1 MRNLLKKTAI
11 LIISLLL
18 LTAASVSEAK
28 WRLDEDPEL
37 AEPRNFRMA
46 SDDWRVA
53 PEDEPPT
60 REGLDN
66 LRISGSAQCTAA
78 GFASLYATLADA
90 QGCASA
96 AGGAGRAAFP
106 AAAAAPGAPIYDVD
120 LRQESHGFADGLPVS
135 WHKKNN
141 LANEGKTPEEVALDE
156 EERLAGISGVATTF
170 VPRGKTDKGR
180 VEAVTF
186 TPQNVQTEKEVVEAL
201 GFRYVRFYV
210 TDRTQPDTE
219 TIEAF
224 LDFVDSLPMDA
235 WLHFHCR
242 AGHGRTTTF
251 MAMYD
256 MIRNP
261 EIPAETIIERQH
273 LIGGADLTAMKDE
286 EWKNERIVQRLETLK
301 LFSEYVRAR
310 HAGETT
316 LRWGEWIEENAEA
329 A

>member
-1 MRNLLKKTAI
+1 MRNLLKKTTI
-11 LIISLLL
+11 LVISLLL
-18 LTAASVSEAK
+18 LTVASVSEAK

-37 AEPRNFRMA
+37 SEPRNFRMA

-60 REGLDN
+60 RQGLDN

-78 GFASLYATLADA
+78 GFASLYSKL
-90 QGCASA
+90 S
-96 AGGAGRAAFP
+96 

-156 EERLAGISGVATTF
+156 EERLAELAGVTTTF
-170 VPRGKTDKGR
+170 VPKGKTDKGR

-186 TPQNVQTEKEVVEAL
+186 APQNVQTEKEVVEAI

-224 LDFVDSLPMDA
+224 LDFVESLPRDA

-261 EIPAETIIERQH
+261 GIPAETIIERQH

-316 LRWGEWIEENAEA
+316 LRWGEWIEEAEA

>member
-46 SDDWRVA
+46 SDDWHVA

-106 AAAAAPGAPIYDVD
+106 AAVAAPGAPIYDVD

-186 TPQNVQTEKEVVEAL
+186 APQNVQTEKEVAEAA

-224 LDFVDSLPMDA
+224 LDFVESLPGDA

-261 EIPAETIIERQH
+261 EIPA
-273 LIGGADLTAMKDE
+273 
-286 EWKNERIVQRLETLK
+286 
-301 LFSEYVRAR
+301 
-310 HAGETT
+310 
-316 LRWGEWIEENAEA
+316 A
-329 A
+329 APT

>member
-60 REGLDN
+60 RKGLDN

-135 WHKKNN
+135 WHKKGN

-156 EERLAGISGVATTF
+156 EERLADLAGVTTTF
-170 VPRGKTDKGR
+170 VPKGKTDKGR

-224 LDFVDSLPMDA
+224 LDFVDSLPRDA

-261 EIPAETIIERQH
+261 DIPAETIIERQH

>member
-11 LIISLLL
+11 LMVSLLL

-46 SDDWRVA
+46 SDNWRVE

-78 GFASLYATLADA
+78 GFASLYTKL
-90 QGCASA
+90 S
-96 AGGAGRAAFP
+96 
-106 AAAAAPGAPIYDVD
+106 AAAAPGAPIYDVD

-156 EERLAGISGVATTF
+156 EERLADLAGVTTTF
-170 VPRGKTDKGR
+170 VPKGKTDKGR
-180 VEAVTF
+180 VEAFTF
-186 TPQNVQTEKEVVEAL
+186 APQNVQTEKEVVEAL

-224 LDFVDSLPMDA
+224 LDFVDSLPGDA

-261 EIPAETIIERQH
+261 GIPAETIIERQH
-273 LIGGADLTAMKDE
+273 LIGGADLTAMKDK
-286 EWKNERIVQRLETLK
+286 EWKNERIIQRLETLK

-316 LRWGEWIEENAEA
+316 LRWGEWIEEEAEA

>member
-1 MRNLLKKTAI
+1 MRNLLKKTTI
-11 LIISLLL
+11 LLISLLL
-18 LTAASVSEAK
+18 LTAASISEAK

-46 SDDWRVA
+46 SDDWHVT

-60 REGLDN
+60 RQGLDN

-78 GFASLYATLADA
+78 GFASLYATLL
-90 QGCASA
+90 
-96 AGGAGRAAFP
+96 
-106 AAAAAPGAPIYDVD
+106 AAAAPGGPIYDVD

-156 EERLAGISGVATTF
+156 EERLAELSEGTITF
-170 VPRGKTDKGR
+170 VPKGKTDKGR

-186 TPQNVQTEKEVVEAL
+186 APQNVQTEKEVVEAL

-224 LDFVDSLPMDA
+224 LDFVESLPRDA

-242 AGHGRTTTF
+242 AGRGRTTTF

-261 EIPAETIIERQH
+261 DIPAETIIERQH

-301 LFSEYVRAR
+301 LFSDYVRAR

-316 LRWGEWIEENAEA
+316 LRWGAWIEEAEA

>member
-1 MRNLLKKTAI
+1 MRNLLKKTTI

-46 SDDWRVA
+46 SDGWRVT

-78 GFASLYATLADA
+78 GFASLYTKL
-90 QGCASA
+90 S
-96 AGGAGRAAFP
+96 

-135 WHKKNN
+135 WHKNNN

-156 EERLAGISGVATTF
+156 KERLAGLAGETTTF
-170 VPRGKTDKGR
+170 GPKGKTDKSR
-180 VEAVTF
+180 FEAVTF
-186 TPQNVQTEKEVVEAL
+186 TPENVQTEKDVVEAT

-224 LDFVDSLPMDA
+224 LDFVESLPGDA

-242 AGHGRTTTF
+242 AGRGRTTTF

-261 EIPAETIIERQH
+261 EIPAEDIIERQY
-273 LIGGADLTAMKDE
+273 LIGGADLTAMKED
-286 EWKNERIVQRLETLK
+286 EWKNERIVQRLEMLK

>member
-1 MRNLLKKTAI
+1 MRNLLKKTTI
-11 LIISLLL
+11 LLISLLL
-18 LTAASVSEAK
+18 LTVASVSEAK

-46 SDDWRVA
+46 SDNWRVE

-78 GFASLYATLADA
+78 GFASLYTKL
-90 QGCASA
+90 S
-96 AGGAGRAAFP
+96 

-156 EERLAGISGVATTF
+156 EERLAELSEGTTTF
-170 VPRGKTDKGR
+170 VPKGKTDKGR

-186 TPQNVQTEKEVVEAL
+186 APQNVQTEKEVVEAL

-224 LDFVDSLPMDA
+224 LDFVDSLPGDA

-261 EIPAETIIERQH
+261 GIPAETIIERQH

-286 EWKNERIVQRLETLK
+286 EWKNERIIQRLETLK

-316 LRWGEWIEENAEA
+316 LRWGEWIEEEAEA

>member
-1 MRNLLKKTAI
+1 MRNLLKKTTI
-11 LIISLLL
+11 LLISLLL

-46 SDDWRVA
+46 SDDWHVA

-78 GFASLYATLADA
+78 GFASLYTKL
-90 QGCASA
+90 S
-96 AGGAGRAAFP
+96 
-106 AAAAAPGAPIYDVD
+106 AAAAPGAPIYDVD

-156 EERLAGISGVATTF
+156 EERLAELAGVTTTF
-170 VPRGKTDKGR
+170 VPKGKTDKGR

-186 TPQNVQTEKEVVEAL
+186 APQNVQTEKEVVEAI

-224 LDFVDSLPMDA
+224 LDFVDSLPRDA

-261 EIPAETIIERQH
+261 GIPAETIIERQH

-316 LRWGEWIEENAEA
+316 LRWGEWIEEAEA

>member
-1 MRNLLKKTAI
+1 MRNLLKKTTI
-11 LIISLLL
+11 LLISLLL

-46 SDDWRVA
+46 SDDWHVE

-78 GFASLYATLADA
+78 GFASLYTKL
-90 QGCASA
+90 S
-96 AGGAGRAAFP
+96 

-156 EERLAGISGVATTF
+156 EERLAELAGVTTTF
-170 VPRGKTDKGR
+170 VPKGKTDKGR

-186 TPQNVQTEKEVVEAL
+186 APQNVQTEKEVVEAI
-201 GFRYVRFYV
+201 GFRYARFYV

-224 LDFVDSLPMDA
+224 LDFVESLPRDA

-261 EIPAETIIERQH
+261 GIPAETIIERQH

>member
-11 LIISLLL
+11 LMVSLLL

-60 REGLDN
+60 RTGLDN

-78 GFASLYATLADA
+78 GFASLYATL
-90 QGCASA
+90 S
-96 AGGAGRAAFP
+96 
-106 AAAAAPGAPIYDVD
+106 AAAPGAPIYDVD

-135 WHKKNN
+135 WHKKGN

-186 TPQNVQTEKEVVEAL
+186 APQNVQTEKEVVEAL

-224 LDFVDSLPMDA
+224 LDFVDSLPGDA

-261 EIPAETIIERQH
+261 GIPAETIIERQH

-286 EWKNERIVQRLETLK
+286 EWKNERIIQRLETLK

-316 LRWGEWIEENAEA
+316 LRWGEWIEEEAEA

>member
-1 MRNLLKKTAI
+1 MRNLLKKTTI

-46 SDDWRVA
+46 SDNWRVE

-78 GFASLYATLADA
+78 GFASLYTKL
-90 QGCASA
+90 S
-96 AGGAGRAAFP
+96 
-106 AAAAAPGAPIYDVD
+106 AAAAAPDAPIYDVD

-156 EERLAGISGVATTF
+156 EERLAGLAGEATTF
-170 VPRGKTDKGR
+170 GPKGKNDKGR
-180 VEAVTF
+180 FEAVTF
-186 TPQNVQTEKEVVEAL
+186 TPENVQTEKEVVEAL

-224 LDFVDSLPMDA
+224 LDFVDSLPGDA

-261 EIPAETIIERQH
+261 DIPAEAVIERQH

-286 EWKNERIVQRLETLK
+286 EWKNERIIQRLETLK
-301 LFSEYVRAR
+301 SFSEYARAR

>member
-1 MRNLLKKTAI
+1 MRNLLKKTTI
-11 LIISLLL
+11 LLISLLL
-18 LTAASVSEAK
+18 LTVASVSEAK

-46 SDDWRVA
+46 SDNWRVE

-78 GFASLYATLADA
+78 GFASLYTKL
-90 QGCASA
+90 S
-96 AGGAGRAAFP
+96 

-156 EERLAGISGVATTF
+156 EERLADLAGVTTTF
-170 VPRGKTDKGR
+170 VPKGKTDKGR
-180 VEAVTF
+180 VEAFTF
-186 TPQNVQTEKEVVEAL
+186 APQNVQTEKEVVEAL

-224 LDFVDSLPMDA
+224 LDFVDSLPGDA

-261 EIPAETIIERQH
+261 GIPAETIIERQH

-286 EWKNERIVQRLETLK
+286 EWKNERIIQRLETLK

-316 LRWGEWIEENAEA
+316 LRWGEWIEEEAEA

>member
-1 MRNLLKKTAI
+1 MRNLLKKTTI
-11 LIISLLL
+11 LLISLLL
-18 LTAASVSEAK
+18 LTVASVSEAK

-46 SDDWRVA
+46 SDNWRVE

-78 GFASLYATLADA
+78 GFASLYTKL
-90 QGCASA
+90 S
-96 AGGAGRAAFP
+96 

-156 EERLAGISGVATTF
+156 EERLAELSEGTTTF
-170 VPRGKTDKGR
+170 VPKGKTDKGR

-186 TPQNVQTEKEVVEAL
+186 TPENVQTEKEVVEAL

-224 LDFVDSLPMDA
+224 LDFVDSLPGDA

-261 EIPAETIIERQH
+261 GIPAETIIERQH

-286 EWKNERIVQRLETLK
+286 EWKNERIIQRLETLK

-316 LRWGEWIEENAEA
+316 LRWGEWIEEEAEA

>member
-1 MRNLLKKTAI
+1 MRNLLKKTTI
-11 LIISLLL
+11 LLISLLL
-18 LTAASVSEAK
+18 LTVASVSEAK

-46 SDDWRVA
+46 SDNWRVE

-78 GFASLYATLADA
+78 GFASLYTKL
-90 QGCASA
+90 S
-96 AGGAGRAAFP
+96 

-156 EERLAGISGVATTF
+156 EERLADLAGVTTTF
-170 VPRGKTDKGR
+170 VPKGKTDKGR
-180 VEAVTF
+180 VEAFTF
-186 TPQNVQTEKEVVEAL
+186 APQNVQTEKEVVEAL

-224 LDFVDSLPMDA
+224 LDFVDSLPGDA

-261 EIPAETIIERQH
+261 GIPAETIIERQH

>member
-1 MRNLLKKTAI
+1 MRNLLKKTTI
-11 LIISLLL
+11 LLISLLL

-28 WRLDEDPEL
+28 WRLDEDPEI

-46 SDDWRVA
+46 SDDWRVE

-60 REGLDN
+60 RQGLDN

-78 GFASLYATLADA
+78 GFASLYTKL
-90 QGCASA
+90 SA
-96 AGGAGRAAFP
+96 AV
-106 AAAAAPGAPIYDVD
+106 AAPGAPIYDVD

-156 EERLAGISGVATTF
+156 EERLADLAGVTTTF
-170 VPRGKTDKGR
+170 VPKGKSDKSR
-180 VEAVTF
+180 FEAVTL
-186 TPQNVQTEKEVVEAL
+186 TPENVQTEKDVVEAL

-224 LDFVDSLPMDA
+224 LDFVDSLPRDA

-261 EIPAETIIERQH
+261 GIPAETIIERQH

-316 LRWGEWIEENAEA
+316 LRWGAWIEEAEA

>member
-11 LIISLLL
+11 LLISLLL
-18 LTAASVSEAK
+18 LTAASISEAK

-46 SDDWRVA
+46 SDDWHVA

-60 REGLDN
+60 RQGLDN

-78 GFASLYATLADA
+78 GFASLYTKL
-90 QGCASA
+90 S
-96 AGGAGRAAFP
+96 

-156 EERLAGISGVATTF
+156 EERLAELAGVTTTF
-170 VPRGKTDKGR
+170 VPKGKTDKGR
-180 VEAVTF
+180 VEAFTF
-186 TPQNVQTEKEVVEAL
+186 APENVQTEKEVVEAL

-224 LDFVDSLPMDA
+224 LDFVESLPRDA

-273 LIGGADLTAMKDE
+273 LIGGADLTAMKEE
-286 EWKNERIVQRLETLK
+286 EWENERIVQRLETLK
-301 LFSEYVRAR
+301 LFSSYVRAR

-316 LRWGEWIEENAEA
+316 LRWGAWIEEAEA

>member
-1 MRNLLKKTAI
+1 MRNLLKKTTI
-11 LIISLLL
+11 LLISLLL
-18 LTAASVSEAK
+18 LTVASVSEAK

-46 SDDWRVA
+46 SDNWRVE

-78 GFASLYATLADA
+78 GFASLYTKL
-90 QGCASA
+90 S
-96 AGGAGRAAFP
+96 

-135 WHKKNN
+135 WHKKGN

-186 TPQNVQTEKEVVEAL
+186 TPENVQTEKEVVEAL

-224 LDFVDSLPMDA
+224 LDFVDSLPRDA

-286 EWKNERIVQRLETLK
+286 EWKNERIIQRLETLK

>member
-1 MRNLLKKTAI
+1 MRNLLKKTTI
-11 LIISLLL
+11 LLISLLL
-18 LTAASVSEAK
+18 LTVASVSEAK

-46 SDDWRVA
+46 SDNWRVE

-78 GFASLYATLADA
+78 GFASLYTKL
-90 QGCASA
+90 S
-96 AGGAGRAAFP
+96 

-186 TPQNVQTEKEVVEAL
+186 APQNVQTEKEVVEAL

-224 LDFVDSLPMDA
+224 LDFVDSLPGDA

-261 EIPAETIIERQH
+261 GIPAETIIERQH

-286 EWKNERIVQRLETLK
+286 EWKNERIIQRLETLK

-316 LRWGEWIEENAEA
+316 LRWGEWIEEEAEA

>member
-1 MRNLLKKTAI
+1 MRNLLKKTTI
-11 LIISLLL
+11 LLISLLL
-18 LTAASVSEAK
+18 LTVASVSEAK

-46 SDDWRVA
+46 SDNWRVE

-78 GFASLYATLADA
+78 GFASLYATLA
-90 QGCASA
+90 A
-96 AGGAGRAAFP
+96 AV
-106 AAAAAPGAPIYDVD
+106 APGAPIYDVD

-156 EERLAGISGVATTF
+156 EERLADLAGVTTTF
-170 VPRGKTDKGR
+170 VPKGKTGKGR
-180 VEAVTF
+180 VEAFTF
-186 TPQNVQTEKEVVEAL
+186 APQNVQTEKEVVEAL

-224 LDFVDSLPMDA
+224 LDFVESLPRDA

-261 EIPAETIIERQH
+261 DIPAETIIERQH

-301 LFSEYVRAR
+301 LFSDYVRAR

-316 LRWGEWIEENAEA
+316 LRWGAWIEEAEA

>member
-1 MRNLLKKTAI
+1 MRNLLKKTTI
-11 LIISLLL
+11 LVISLLL

-46 SDDWRVA
+46 SDDWRVE

-78 GFASLYATLADA
+78 GFAALYATLSD
-90 QGCASA
+90 
-96 AGGAGRAAFP
+96 
-106 AAAAAPGAPIYDVD
+106 AAPGAPIYDVD

-141 LANEGKTPEEVALDE
+141 LANEGKSPEEVALDE
-156 EERLAGISGVATTF
+156 EERLADLAGVTTTF
-170 VPRGKTDKGR
+170 APKGKTDKGR
-180 VEAVTF
+180 IEAVTF
-186 TPQNVQTEKEVVEAL
+186 TPENVQTEKEVVEAL

-224 LDFVDSLPMDA
+224 LDFVDSLPRDA

-261 EIPAETIIERQH
+261 EISAETIIERQH

-316 LRWGEWIEENAEA
+316 LRWGEWIEEAEA

>member
-1 MRNLLKKTAI
+1 MRKLLKKTAI
-11 LIISLLL
+11 LVISLLL
-18 LTAASVSEAK
+18 LTVASVSEAK

-46 SDDWRVA
+46 SDNWRVE

-78 GFASLYATLADA
+78 GFASLYTKL
-90 QGCASA
+90 SA
-96 AGGAGRAAFP
+96 AV
-106 AAAAAPGAPIYDVD
+106 AAPGAPLYDVD

-156 EERLAGISGVATTF
+156 EERLADLAGVTTTF
-170 VPRGKTDKGR
+170 VPKGKTDKGR

-186 TPQNVQTEKEVVEAL
+186 TPENVQTEKDVVEAL

-224 LDFVDSLPMDA
+224 LDFVDSLPGDA

-316 LRWGEWIEENAEA
+316 LRWGEWIEEEAEA

>member
-1 MRNLLKKTAI
+1 MRNLLRKTTV
-11 LIISLLL
+11 LLISLLL
-18 LTAASVSEAK
+18 LTVASVSEAK

-46 SDDWRVA
+46 SDGWRVT
-53 PEDEPPT
+53 PEDAPPT
-60 REGLDN
+60 RQGLDN

-78 GFASLYATLADA
+78 GFASLYATL
-90 QGCASA
+90 
-96 AGGAGRAAFP
+96 
-106 AAAAAPGAPIYDVD
+106 AAAAPGAPIYDVD

-135 WHKKNN
+135 WHKDGN

-156 EERLAGISGVATTF
+156 EERLAGLAGETTTF
-170 VPRGKTDKGR
+170 GPKGKNDKGR
-180 VEAVTF
+180 FEAVTF
-186 TPQNVQTEKEVVEAL
+186 TPENVQTEKDVVEEA

-224 LDFVDSLPMDA
+224 LDFVESLPRDA

-242 AGHGRTTTF
+242 AGRGRTTTF

-261 EIPAETIIERQH
+261 DIPAEAVIERQH

-301 LFSEYVRAR
+301 SFSEYVRAR

>member
-1 MRNLLKKTAI
+1 MRNLLKKTTI
-11 LIISLLL
+11 LLISLLL
-18 LTAASVSEAK
+18 LTVASVSEAK

-46 SDDWRVA
+46 SNNWRVE

-78 GFASLYATLADA
+78 GFASLYTKL
-90 QGCASA
+90 S
-96 AGGAGRAAFP
+96 
-106 AAAAAPGAPIYDVD
+106 AAAAPGAPIYDVD

-156 EERLAGISGVATTF
+156 EERLADLAGVTTTF
-170 VPRGKTDKGR
+170 VPKGKTDKGR
-180 VEAVTF
+180 VEAFTF
-186 TPQNVQTEKEVVEAL
+186 APQNVQTEKEVVEAL

-224 LDFVDSLPMDA
+224 LDFVDSLPGDA

-261 EIPAETIIERQH
+261 GIPAETIIERQH

-286 EWKNERIVQRLETLK
+286 EWKNERIIQRLETLK

-316 LRWGEWIEENAEA
+316 LRWGEWIEEEAEA

>member
-1 MRNLLKKTAI
+1 MRNLLKKTTI

-28 WRLDEDPEL
+28 WRLDEAPEL

-46 SDDWRVA
+46 SDGWRVT

-60 REGLDN
+60 RQGLDN

-78 GFASLYATLADA
+78 GFASLYTKL
-90 QGCASA
+90 S
-96 AGGAGRAAFP
+96 

-135 WHKKNN
+135 WHKNNN

-156 EERLAGISGVATTF
+156 KERLAGLAGETTTF
-170 VPRGKTDKGR
+170 GPKGKTDKSR
-180 VEAVTF
+180 FEAVTF
-186 TPQNVQTEKEVVEAL
+186 TPENVQTEKDVVEAT

-224 LDFVDSLPMDA
+224 LDFVESLPGDA

-242 AGHGRTTTF
+242 AGRGRTTTF

-261 EIPAETIIERQH
+261 EIPAEDIIERQY
-273 LIGGADLTAMKDE
+273 LIGGADLTAMKED
-286 EWKNERIVQRLETLK
+286 EWKNERIVQRLEMLK

>member
-11 LIISLLL
+11 LMVSLLL

-46 SDDWRVA
+46 SDNWRVE

-78 GFASLYATLADA
+78 GFASLYTKL
-90 QGCASA
+90 S
-96 AGGAGRAAFP
+96 

-180 VEAVTF
+180 VEAVSF
-186 TPQNVQTEKEVVEAL
+186 APQNVQTEKEVVEAI

-224 LDFVDSLPMDA
+224 LDFVESLPGDA

-261 EIPAETIIERQH
+261 GIPAETIIERQH

-286 EWKNERIVQRLETLK
+286 EWKNERIIQRLETLK

-316 LRWGEWIEENAEA
+316 LRWGEWIEGRELKRT
-329 A
+329 

>member
-1 MRNLLKKTAI
+1 MRNLLKKTTI
-11 LIISLLL
+11 LLISLLL
-18 LTAASVSEAK
+18 LTVASVSEAK

-37 AEPRNFRMA
+37 SEPRNFRMA

-60 REGLDN
+60 RKGLDN

-78 GFASLYATLADA
+78 GFASLYTKL
-90 QGCASA
+90 S
-96 AGGAGRAAFP
+96 

-156 EERLAGISGVATTF
+156 EERLADLAGVTTTF
-170 VPRGKTDKGR
+170 VPKGKTDKGR

-186 TPQNVQTEKEVVEAL
+186 APQNVQKEKDVAEAA
-201 GFRYVRFYV
+201 GFRYARFYV

-224 LDFVDSLPMDA
+224 LDFVESLPKDA

-261 EIPAETIIERQH
+261 DIPAEAVIERQC
-273 LIGGADLTAMKDE
+273 LIGGSDLTAMKDE
-286 EWKNERIVQRLETLK
+286 EWKNERIIQRLETLK

>member
-1 MRNLLKKTAI
+1 MRNLLKKTTI
-11 LIISLLL
+11 LLISLLL
-18 LTAASVSEAK
+18 LTVASVSEAK

-46 SDDWRVA
+46 SDDWHVA
-53 PEDEPPT
+53 PEDETPT

-78 GFASLYATLADA
+78 GFASLYTKL
-90 QGCASA
+90 S
-96 AGGAGRAAFP
+96 

-156 EERLAGISGVATTF
+156 EERLAELSEGTTTF
-170 VPRGKTDKGR
+170 VPKGKTDKGR
-180 VEAVTF
+180 VEAFTF
-186 TPQNVQTEKEVVEAL
+186 APQNVQTEKEVVEAL

-224 LDFVDSLPMDA
+224 LDFVDSLPGDA

-261 EIPAETIIERQH
+261 GIPAETIIERQH

-316 LRWGEWIEENAEA
+316 LRWGEWIEEEAEA

>member
-1 MRNLLKKTAI
+1 MRNLLKKTTI
-11 LIISLLL
+11 LLISLLL
-18 LTAASVSEAK
+18 LTVASVSEAK

-46 SDDWRVA
+46 SDNWRVE

-78 GFASLYATLADA
+78 GFASLYTKL
-90 QGCASA
+90 S
-96 AGGAGRAAFP
+96 
-106 AAAAAPGAPIYDVD
+106 AAAAPGAPIYDVD

-156 EERLAGISGVATTF
+156 EERLADLAGVTTTF
-170 VPRGKTDKGR
+170 VPKGKTDKGR
-180 VEAVTF
+180 VEAFTF
-186 TPQNVQTEKEVVEAL
+186 APQNVQTEKEVVEAL

-224 LDFVDSLPMDA
+224 LDFVDSLPGDA

-261 EIPAETIIERQH
+261 GIPAETIIERQH

-286 EWKNERIVQRLETLK
+286 EWKNERIIQRLETLK

-316 LRWGEWIEENAEA
+316 LRWGEWIEEEAEA

>member
-1 MRNLLKKTAI
+1 MRNLLKKTTI
-11 LIISLLL
+11 LLISLLL
-18 LTAASVSEAK
+18 LTVASVSEAK
-28 WRLDEDPEL
+28 WRLDENPEL
-37 AEPRNFRMA
+37 AEPRNFRIA
-46 SDDWRVA
+46 SDDWHVE

-78 GFASLYATLADA
+78 GFAALYAKL
-90 QGCASA
+90 SI
-96 AGGAGRAAFP
+96 
-106 AAAAAPGAPIYDVD
+106 AAPGAPIYDVD

-156 EERLAGISGVATTF
+156 EERLADLAGVTTTF
-170 VPRGKTDKGR
+170 VPKGKSDKGR

-186 TPQNVQTEKEVVEAL
+186 APQNVQTEKEVVEAA

-210 TDRTQPDTE
+210 TDRTQPDAE

-224 LDFVDSLPMDA
+224 LDFVEALPKDA

-242 AGHGRTTTF
+242 AGRGRTTTF
-251 MAMYD
+251 MAMSD
-256 MIRNP
+256 MINNTD
-261 EIPAETIIERQH
+261 ITAEAVIESQH

-310 HAGETT
+310 HAGETA
-316 LRWGEWIEENAEA
+316 LRWGEWIEEEAEA

>member
-1 MRNLLKKTAI
+1 MRNLLKKTTI
-11 LIISLLL
+11 LLISLLL
-18 LTAASVSEAK
+18 LTVASVSEAK

-46 SDDWRVA
+46 SDDWRVE

-78 GFASLYATLADA
+78 GFASLYTKL
-90 QGCASA
+90 S
-96 AGGAGRAAFP
+96 

-156 EERLAGISGVATTF
+156 EERLAELSEGTTTF
-170 VPRGKTDKGR
+170 VPKGKTDKGR

-186 TPQNVQTEKEVVEAL
+186 TPENVQTEKEVVEAL

-224 LDFVDSLPMDA
+224 LDFVDSLPGDA

-261 EIPAETIIERQH
+261 GIPAETIIERQH

-286 EWKNERIVQRLETLK
+286 EWKNERIIQRLETLK

-316 LRWGEWIEENAEA
+316 LRWGEWIEEEAEA

>member
-1 MRNLLKKTAI
+1 MRNLLKKTTI
-11 LIISLLL
+11 LLISLLL
-18 LTAASVSEAK
+18 LTVASVSEAK

-46 SDDWRVA
+46 SDNWRVE

-78 GFASLYATLADA
+78 GFASLYTKL
-90 QGCASA
+90 S
-96 AGGAGRAAFP
+96 
-106 AAAAAPGAPIYDVD
+106 AAAAPGAPIYDVD

-156 EERLAGISGVATTF
+156 EERLADLAGVTTTF
-170 VPRGKTDKGR
+170 VPKGKTDKGR
-180 VEAVTF
+180 VEAFTF
-186 TPQNVQTEKEVVEAL
+186 APQNVQTEKEVVEAL

-224 LDFVDSLPMDA
+224 LDFVDSLPGDA

-261 EIPAETIIERQH
+261 DIPAEAVIERQH

-286 EWKNERIVQRLETLK
+286 EWKNERIIQRLETLK

-316 LRWGEWIEENAEA
+316 LRWGEWIEEEAEA

>member
-1 MRNLLKKTAI
+1 MRNLLKKTTI
-11 LIISLLL
+11 LLISLLL

-46 SDDWRVA
+46 SDNWRVE

-78 GFASLYATLADA
+78 GFASLYTKL
-90 QGCASA
+90 S
-96 AGGAGRAAFP
+96 

-156 EERLAGISGVATTF
+156 EERLADLAGVTTTF
-170 VPRGKTDKGR
+170 VPKGKTDKGR
-180 VEAVTF
+180 VEAFTF
-186 TPQNVQTEKEVVEAL
+186 APQNVQTEKEVVEAL

-224 LDFVDSLPMDA
+224 LDFVDSLPGDA

-261 EIPAETIIERQH
+261 GIPAETIIERQH

-286 EWKNERIVQRLETLK
+286 EWKNERIIQRLETLK

-316 LRWGEWIEENAEA
+316 LRWGEWIEEEAEA

>member
-1 MRNLLKKTAI
+1 
-11 LIISLLL
+11 
-18 LTAASVSEAK
+18 
-28 WRLDEDPEL
+28 
-37 AEPRNFRMA
+37 MA
-46 SDDWRVA
+46 SDGWRVT
-53 PEDEPPT
+53 PEDAPPT
-60 REGLDN
+60 RKGLDN

-78 GFASLYATLADA
+78 GFASLYATLLV
-90 QGCASA
+90 
-96 AGGAGRAAFP
+96 
-106 AAAAAPGAPIYDVD
+106 AAAPGGPIYDVD

-156 EERLAGISGVATTF
+156 EERLAELSEGTITF
-170 VPRGKTDKGR
+170 VPKGKTDKGR

-186 TPQNVQTEKEVVEAL
+186 APQNVQTEKDVVEAI
-201 GFRYVRFYV
+201 GFRYIRLYV
-210 TDRTQPDTE
+210 TARTQPDTE

-224 LDFVDSLPMDA
+224 LDFVDSLPSDA

-316 LRWGEWIEENAEA
+316 LRWGEWIEEAEA

>member
-1 MRNLLKKTAI
+1 MRNLLKKTTI
-11 LIISLLL
+11 LLISLLL
-18 LTAASVSEAK
+18 LTVASVSEAK

-46 SDDWRVA
+46 SDNWRVE

-78 GFASLYATLADA
+78 GFASLYTKL
-90 QGCASA
+90 S
-96 AGGAGRAAFP
+96 
-106 AAAAAPGAPIYDVD
+106 AAAAPGAPIYDVD

-156 EERLAGISGVATTF
+156 EERLADLAGVTTTF
-170 VPRGKTDKGR
+170 VPKGKTDKGR
-180 VEAVTF
+180 VEAFTF
-186 TPQNVQTEKEVVEAL
+186 APQNVQTEKEVVEAL

-224 LDFVDSLPMDA
+224 LDFVDSLPGDA

-261 EIPAETIIERQH
+261 GIPAETIIERQH

-286 EWKNERIVQRLETLK
+286 EWKNERIIQRLETLK

-316 LRWGEWIEENAEA
+316 LRWGEWIEAEAEA

>member
-1 MRNLLKKTAI
+1 MRNLLKKTTV
-11 LIISLLL
+11 LLISLLL

-46 SDDWRVA
+46 SDGWRVT

-60 REGLDN
+60 RQGLDN

-78 GFASLYATLADA
+78 GFASLYATL
-90 QGCASA
+90 S
-96 AGGAGRAAFP
+96 
-106 AAAAAPGAPIYDVD
+106 AAAAPGAPIYDVD

-135 WHKKNN
+135 WHKDGN

-156 EERLAGISGVATTF
+156 EERLAGLLGETTTF
-170 VPRGKTDKGR
+170 VPKGKTDKR
-180 VEAVTF
+180 RFEAVTF
-186 TPQNVQTEKEVVEAL
+186 TPENVQKEKDVAEAA

-210 TDRTQPDTE
+210 TDKTQPDTE

-224 LDFVDSLPMDA
+224 LDFVESLPRDA

-261 EIPAETIIERQH
+261 DIPAEAVIERQY
-273 LIGGADLTAMKDE
+273 LIGGSDLTAMKEE
-286 EWKNERIVQRLETLK
+286 EWENERIVQRLETLK
-301 LFSEYVRAR
+301 MFSSYVRAR

-316 LRWGEWIEENAEA
+316 LRWGAWIEEAEA